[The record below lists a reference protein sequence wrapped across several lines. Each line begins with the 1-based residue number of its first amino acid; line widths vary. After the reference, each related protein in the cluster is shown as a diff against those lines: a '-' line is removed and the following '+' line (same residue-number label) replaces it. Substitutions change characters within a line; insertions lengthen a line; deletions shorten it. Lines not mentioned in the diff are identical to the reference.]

1 MITSKLNRSISQGA
15 HARSR
20 ALFSSLLLPFRVAM
34 IMAAL
39 LSMAGCAG
47 SLGGSAQSELHEH
60 PGTPASR
67 ETQGVL
73 TPSSSSVSFGN
84 VMVGTSTAQ
93 LVSLKNTGRSNVKIS
108 SVSVNG
114 NDFTVSGGSN
124 ATLTPDKSVTI
135 SVNFSASGEGKAQGQ
150 VSVSSNA
157 SNPLLTIAIT
167 ATGVVQPAQHTVN
180 LSWQPSTS
188 SVAGYHVYRGSTVE
202 NLSRLTGTADTAT
215 TYSDSSVQNGQTYV
229 YAVSSVDSKN
239 AESAQSDPITVTIP
253 SN

>member
-1 MITSKLNRSISQGA
+1 MITKLNRTISRGA
-15 HARSR
+15 QARLR
-20 ALFSSLLLPFRVAM
+20 ILFSSLLLPFRVAM

-39 LSMAGCAG
+39 SSLAGCAG
-47 SLGGSAQSELHEH
+47 SLGGSADTELHDH

-73 TPSSSSVSFGN
+73 TPSSASLSFGN
-84 VMVGTSTAQ
+84 VTVGTSTAQ

-114 NDFTVSGGSN
+114 NGFSVSGGSK
-124 ATLTPDKSVTI
+124 ATLTPDQSVTI

-150 VSVSSNA
+150 VSVSSDA
-157 SNPLLTIAIT
+157 SNPLLTIGIT
-167 ATGVVQPAQHTVN
+167 AMGVTSPQHTVK

-188 SVAGYHVYRGSTVE
+188 FVAGYYVYRGSSVE
-202 NLSRLTGTADTAT
+202 NLSKLTVATDTAT

-229 YAVSSVDSKN
+229 YAVTSVDSKN
-239 AESAQSDPITVTIP
+239 AESAQSDPVMVTIP
-253 SN
+253 GN